1 MKSPSLKM
9 FKFEMKNFSE
19 QPDLTQ
25 SALSKG
31 LEQMGNS
38 GGLFELKTL
47 HIQTPVKR
55 FLSCN

>member
-1 MKSPSLKM
+1 MGQILGQSHQEFMKSPSLKV
-9 FKFEMKNFSE
+9 FKTKMKNVSE

-38 GGLFELKTL
+38 GDLF
-47 HIQTPVKR
+47 
-55 FLSCN
+55 